1 LREVEAK
8 LTECEADLQVQGGMA
23 DYESLLQVIRKGE
36 ETGRDYERE
45 RDALL
50 TELETGQASLESLNE
65 GIGAAEEALKTL
77 RARSGA
83 GTSAAELE
91 SEYGYLRRLAEEYVA
106 LSLAS
111 RVLIEAVRR
120 YREGNS
126 SGLLS
131 EASGVFRLLTCQS
144 FDRLAIS
151 EDDDGKAYLVGVR
164 PDESEVGVEG
174 MSDGTC
180 DQLYLSLRLAHLKRH
195 AAKDGPF
202 PFIVDDILLTF
213 DDKRARAALHCLS
226 DLSQSMQVLYFT
238 HHRHIRDM
246 AADVEF
252 TGKIWIR
259 DLS

>member
-1 LREVEAK
+1 
-8 LTECEADLQVQGGMA
+8 
-23 DYESLLQVIRKGE
+23 
-36 ETGRDYERE
+36 
-45 RDALL
+45 
-50 TELETGQASLESLNE
+50 
-65 GIGAAEEALKTL
+65 
-77 RARSGA
+77 
-83 GTSAAELE
+83 
-91 SEYGYLRRLAEEYVA
+91 
-106 LSLAS
+106 
-111 RVLIEAVRR
+111 
-120 YREGNS
+120 
-126 SGLLS
+126 
-131 EASGVFRLLTCQS
+131 
-144 FDRLAIS
+144 
-151 EDDDGKAYLVGVR
+151 
-164 PDESEVGVEG
+164 